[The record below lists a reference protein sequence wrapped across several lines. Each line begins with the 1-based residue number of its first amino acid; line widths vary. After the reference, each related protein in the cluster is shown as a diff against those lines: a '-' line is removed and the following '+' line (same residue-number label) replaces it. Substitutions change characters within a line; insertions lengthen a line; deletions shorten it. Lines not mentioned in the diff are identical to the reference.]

1 MPRPRHRVRLED
13 GLNLDL
19 NRLIR
24 QNLVRPG
31 AAWGSTILWSDRY
44 SGEKIASGRVSA
56 DMTDDRRGWFR
67 LQLGDLDQRI
77 TLVAAARHFGGTQ
90 RYFVCPQTGRRV
102 STLWKPPGAQFFAS
116 RHAWGRQV
124 AYGSQFESPRDR
136 ALSAAQDIRYRLG
149 GKDFVSIIDDVPP
162 PRPKWMKRRTFEKII
177 RRCDAYEAAVN
188 RHLAACWDRLKK

>member
-124 AYGSQFESPRDR
+124 AYGSQFELPRDR